1 MFLSGVGK
9 NYALRYKSFYSHK
22 RNFVALRNR
31 VKDTLS
37 DDSMNRILLSLCTLL
52 GVIPAL
58 FSCAQPVQPLVKSS
72 SASIITGAD
81 QPDRYLPLLEK
92 RKVGVVANPT
102 SLAGDSHL
110 IDILVNNHIDVKLV
124 FAPEHGFR
132 GEAGNGDKVTD
143 GKDAKTGIRIVS
155 LYGKKNKPLPE
166 DLLTLDAVVFDIQD
180 VGARFYTYI
189 STLQYV
195 MEACADAGIEVIVLD
210 RPNPNGHYVD
220 GPVLKKEFKSFVGM
234 NPIPIVHGCTVG
246 EYARMLIGEGWINS
260 EKSCKLTVVTMK
272 NYSHANPVNINS
284 RPSPNLTNMNAIR
297 LYPSLCLFEGT
308 HVSLGRGTS
317 FPFEVYGFPDYN
329 GKEFR
334 FTPKEIPGV
343 ASNPPYEDTLC
354 FGVDLRNYYS
364 AVTETVRPS
373 LNLKWLLEAYRDFPD
388 KSHFFNGFFNKLA
401 GNGTLQEQIKR
412 GDTEEQIKA
421 SWQNE
426 LAEYKKTRKKY
437 LLYEDF
443 E

>member
-1 MFLSGVGK
+1 
-9 NYALRYKSFYSHK
+9 
-22 RNFVALRNR
+22 
-31 VKDTLS
+31 
-37 DDSMNRILLSLCTLL
+37 MNRILLSLCTLL
-52 GVIPAL
+52 AAIPAL
-58 FSCAQPVQPLVKSS
+58 FSCAQPVQPLAKSHS
-72 SASIITGAD
+72 TAIITGAE
-81 QPDRYLPLLEK
+81 QLDRYLPRLHN

-110 IDILVNNHIDVKLV
+110 VDILVNHKINVKLV

-143 GKDAKTGIRIVS
+143 GKDPKTGIRIVS
-155 LYGKKNKPLPE
+155 LYGKKNKPAPE
-166 DLLTLDAVVFDIQD
+166 DLLELDAVLFDIQD

-220 GPVLKKEFKSFVGM
+220 GPVLKNEFRSFVGM
-234 NPIPIVHGCTVG
+234 NPIPIVHGCTIG
-246 EYARMLIGEGWINS
+246 EYASMLIGEGWINS
-260 EKSCKLTVVTMK
+260 DKMCKLTVITMK
-272 NYSHANPVNINS
+272 NYSHATPVNIFS

-317 FPFEVYGFPDYN
+317 FPFEVYGFPGFS
-329 GKEFR
+329 GKDFR
-334 FTPKEIPGV
+334 FTPKEISGV

-354 FGVDLRNYYS
+354 FGVDLRNYCS
-364 AVTETVRPS
+364 TVPES
-373 LNLKWLLEAYRDFPD
+373 LHSTLNLKWLLEAYRDFPD
-388 KSHFFNGFFNKLA
+388 KPRFFNSFFNKLA
-401 GNGTLQEQIKR
+401 GNNALQEQIKR

-421 SWQNE
+421 TWQNE
-426 LAEYKKTRKKY
+426 IAEYKVIRKKY